1 METNYIIILNFSV
14 GEVIRIRLDKEQLEE
29 SEKYDVFED
38 YLETLE
44 EKYDFRLKDCQWM
57 ITETYLERSFWFL
70 KRLRKG
76 KLPDSKGGFSFFLFL
91 PH

>member
-29 SEKYDVFED
+29 SEIYDDLEV

-44 EKYDFRLKDCQWM
+44 EKYGFRLKDCLWM
-57 ITETYLERSFWFL
+57 VTETYLERSF
-70 KRLRKG
+70 
-76 KLPDSKGGFSFFLFL
+76 GF
-91 PH
+91 